1 MVEDEPEEDA
11 LGATPE
17 PSVPDNVERAG
28 SLLDEVESLVE
39 DGRTYAE
46 AELAFQKSRL
56 AFVAEHAKWAAIFGG
71 LAAVLVVLAVVG
83 LVIGAL
89 LALTPQLTA
98 WGAAGVVFAV
108 LVVAAFL
115 LVWRA
120 SARWKSL
127 MQAFE
132 AEERE

>member
-1 MVEDEPEEDA
+1 MNDERPKDA
-11 LGATPE
+11 ALEPALDTETPDE
-17 PSVPDNVERAG
+17 AVRPG

-56 AFVAEHAKWAAIFGG
+56 AYVAEHAKWAAIFGG

-89 LALTPQLTA
+89 LALTPELTA

-108 LVVAAFL
+108 LVVVAFIM
-115 LVWRA
+115 VRMA
-120 SARWKSL
+120 SAKWKGL
-127 MQAFE
+127 LQAFE
-132 AEERE
+132 AQEE

>member
-1 MVEDEPEEDA
+1 MTDERPKDA
-11 LGATPE
+11 A
-17 PSVPDNVERAG
+17 PDAGPPDEAVRRG

-56 AFVAEHAKWAAIFGG
+56 AYVAEHAKWAAIFGG
-71 LAAVLVVLAVVG
+71 LAAVLAMLAIVG

-89 LALTPQLTA
+89 LALTPELTA

-108 LVVAAFL
+108 LVVVASI
-115 LVWRA
+115 LVRMA

-127 MQAFE
+127 LQAFE
-132 AEERE
+132 ADEQ

>member
-1 MVEDEPEEDA
+1 MAEDGPEGDA
-11 LGATPE
+11 LEA
-17 PSVPDNVERAG
+17 VPPGGGRSP
-28 SLLDEVESLVE
+28 SLLDEVGSLVE

-56 AFVAEHAKWAAIFGG
+56 VYVADHAKWAAIFGG
-71 LAAVLVVLAVVG
+71 LAAVLVALAVVA

-98 WGAAGVVFAV
+98 WGAAAVVFAV
-108 LVVAAFL
+108 LAVAAFL
-115 LVWRA
+115 LVRMA
-120 SARWKSL
+120 STKWKGL

-132 AEERE
+132 AEEE